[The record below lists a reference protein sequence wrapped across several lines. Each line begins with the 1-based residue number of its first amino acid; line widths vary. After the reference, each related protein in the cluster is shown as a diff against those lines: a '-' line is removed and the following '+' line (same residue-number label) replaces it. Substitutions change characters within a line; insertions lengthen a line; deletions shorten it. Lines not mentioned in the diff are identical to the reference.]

1 MATENDSQ
9 VARLILVRF
18 IESRE
23 RSGRTKAFAASEL
36 GVTTKALQHW
46 LNGKRNPTKTV
57 VILAGLLTR
66 SDSGQWPL

>member
-1 MATENDSQ
+1 M
-9 VARLILVRF
+9 ARLILVRF
-18 IESRE
+18 IESME
-23 RSGRTKAFAASEL
+23 RAGRTKAFAASEL